1 MHVLFLLST
10 GSRHPGCALVSG
22 VPTCALPI
30 CTEAPIF
37 LISLAIGVQRLQIGA
52 NDRADPACLRG
63 PGDLC
68 RRGFALA
75 QSLLEALE
83 RDGETYL
90 AAMAEAVRN
99 GLRHAEHLYR
109 YSFNHMGFDAEI
121 GRAHV

>member
-1 MHVLFLLST
+1 MSFSVCMVVFFFS
-10 GSRHPGCALVSG
+10 SRRRQPICALVTG
-22 VPTCALPI
+22 VQTCALPI
-30 CTEAPIF
+30 
-37 LISLAIGVQRLQIGA
+37 LGA
-52 NDRADPACLRG
+52 DDRADPACLRG